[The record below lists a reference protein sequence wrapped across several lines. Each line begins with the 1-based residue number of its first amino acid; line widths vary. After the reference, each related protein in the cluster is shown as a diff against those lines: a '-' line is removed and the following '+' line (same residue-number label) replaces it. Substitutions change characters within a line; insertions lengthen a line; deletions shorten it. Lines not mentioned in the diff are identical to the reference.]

1 MVPPALGVGLAQ
13 TPPESAVLQFIPDL
27 YYSGRPLSSGK
38 ILYPARVACQHSR
51 EPATSMPTP
60 SQKGPEMLA
69 SSHSE
74 EKRQDSTGVGV
85 PFVLAKKNRPKS
97 PKQF

>member
-1 MVPPALGVGLAQ
+1 
-13 TPPESAVLQFIPDL
+13 
-27 YYSGRPLSSGK
+27 
-38 ILYPARVACQHSR
+38 
-51 EPATSMPTP
+51 MPTP